1 MCKISATCMHA
12 RDEANEA
19 AFSSLGDFGEEEDN
33 DKELR
38 EKKEKL
44 SLLVLRPPLEET
56 DPRVMLKIL

>member
-1 MCKISATCMHA
+1 MHA

-19 AFSSLGDFGEEEDN
+19 AFNSLGDFGEEEDN

-44 SLLVLRPPLEET
+44 SLLVLLPPLEET
-56 DPRVMLKIL
+56 DPRVMVKIL